1 MRYNPDSG
9 VISTAS
15 LKARSALIC
24 GASLLTIAA
33 LGVAD
38 PAMAQAA
45 KATAAATAEPEN
57 EIVVT
62 GYRASLESAQK
73 TKKNSDTIVDSVS
86 ADDIGALPDRSV
98 TETLQRIPGI
108 SINRFAAGVD
118 PDHFTAEGS
127 GVVVRGLTYVRS
139 EFNGRDAFTANNG
152 RGLGFADVPSELLG
166 GVDVFKSLPADHIEG
181 GIAGTVDL
189 KTRKPFDSN
198 KSFLAASAEMNYG
211 DFAERAAPSAALVAS
226 KRWDTGIGEIGILGS
241 ISYSQLFTRADRIAL
256 SHFKP
261 IPLDANNRQI
271 IPVGSATAARY
282 GLIPSGAV
290 QGSQD
295 FDRERIGASA
305 ALQWRSTDGALE
317 ATFEFLRSDAKQTWS
332 EHTLE
337 VATDNVD
344 GQGGAFALPGTNFTF
359 DSSGVFTSGIITGDT
374 GWRADSTN
382 NGGATRT
389 PAFGLQSN
397 NILRGHRESNV
408 NDDYSANLKWKVSN
422 RLSAVFDFQH
432 VTSKVKVDDNTLWA
446 STYQNAQI
454 VNNGFNL
461 PSVTLL
467 PVQNCSPNCS
477 INPANGAY
485 TGDGNQTYFT
495 GTHQSYLDPYNSF
508 WRASMD
514 HTERSDGFENAAKV
528 DLKYDFDE
536 GSFLNSVK
544 VGYRYSNRDQTAR
557 FSTYN
562 WGVLSEQWG
571 NGGPVWLDRAVAQ
584 QAPGSEVYS
593 FPNFFGGAVA
603 SPAGAGRLY
612 FAGDPINNY
621 AQYAAYALAINQAWS
636 PGSGWVPLAQ
646 RNGVIPGTPFLPGE
660 INSATER
667 NHAGYILA
675 NFGKDFGANGR
686 ISGNVGVRYT
696 RTQRTSF
703 GGAFVAQTS
712 NNFGTRRTACA
723 PVAGQPANTDPFCR
737 LAPDIQAAL
746 VASDTGGAASYVPS
760 VVKFNYDYFLPSA
773 NIKLA
778 LGNGLQFR
786 AAYFKGVA
794 PPDFGLTRNYSRI
807 DSIQVGSNAN
817 VNGGLPFL
825 SGSVTSG
832 NPLLKPTDSDNF
844 DLTGEYYFGNGGQ
857 FTVSLFYKEL
867 HNILT
872 NSTFTST
879 IPVGST
885 VAVINGFQPVNSKQ
899 TGKIK
904 GFEVSYQQNYT
915 FLPGILS
922 GLGLQANYTYV
933 DSSGVPQ
940 STLSSTDSN
949 VAAGNVSNI
958 PGDGF
963 PLQGL
968 SKHTFNLVPYFQ
980 KGPLTLRAAYSW
992 RSQYLLTLRDVIT
1005 PFDPIFQRAY
1015 GQLDGSISFKVNEH
1029 FTLGAEGV
1037 NLLNSIVKTA
1047 AAVYDRPAADP
1058 LKKIL
1063 LVPRQ
1068 FYKTDRRF
1076 TISAKLNF

>member
-9 VISTAS
+9 VLVSAS
-15 LKARSALIC
+15 IKTRPALTC
-24 GASLLTIAA
+24 GSSLLAIAA
-33 LGVAD
+33 LGLAS

-45 KATAAATAEPEN
+45 DAPAAPTAD

-62 GYRASLESAQK
+62 GFRASLQSAQK

-198 KSFLAASAEMNYG
+198 RSFISASIEINYG
-211 DFAERAAPSAALVAS
+211 DFAEKSAPSGAIVAS
-226 KRWDTGIGEIGILGS
+226 KRWDTSIGEIGILGS

-271 IPVGSATAARY
+271 IPAGSATAARY

-295 FDRERIGASA
+295 FNRERIGASA

-317 ATFEFLRSDAKQTWS
+317 ATFEFLRSDAKQTWG

-359 DSSGVFTSGIITGDT
+359 DNSGIFTSGVITGDT

-382 NGGATRT
+382 NGGSTRT

-408 NDDYSANLKWKVSN
+408 NDDYSANLKWKVTD
-422 RLSAVFDFQH
+422 RLTAVFDYQH
-432 VTSKVKVDDNTLWA
+432 VTSKVRVDDNTLWA
-446 STYQNAQI
+446 SSYQNAQI

-467 PVQNCSPNCS
+467 PVQNCNPNCS
-477 INPANGAY
+477 INPTNGAY
-485 TGDGNQTYFT
+485 TGDATQTYFT

-514 HTERSDGFENAAKV
+514 HTERSDGYENAAKV
-528 DLKYDFDE
+528 DLRYDLGEDN
-536 GSFLNSVK
+536 FLNAVK
-544 VGYRYSNRDQTAR
+544 VGYRYAKRDQTAR

-571 NGGPVWLDRAVAQ
+571 NGGPVWLDRAVSQ
-584 QAPGSEVYS
+584 QAPGYAPYS

-603 SPAGAGRLY
+603 SPAGEGRLY
-612 FAGDPINNY
+612 FAGDPITQY
-621 AQYAAYALAINQAWS
+621 AQYSAYALAINRAWS
-636 PGSGWVPLAQ
+636 GGGGWVPLAS

-660 INSATER
+660 VNSASER
-667 NHAGYILA
+667 NHAGYIMA
-675 NFGKDFGANGR
+675 TFGKDLGGDSR

-696 RTQRTSF
+696 RTERTAF

-712 NNFGTRRTACA
+712 NNFGTRRAACA
-723 PVAGQPANTDPFCR
+723 PVAGQPANTDAFCR

-746 VASDTGGAASYVPS
+746 VASDTGGSASYVPS
-760 VVKFNYDYFLPSA
+760 TAKLTYDYFLPSA
-773 NIKLA
+773 NIKLE
-778 LGNGLQFR
+778 LGNGIQFR
-786 AAYFKGVA
+786 AAYFKGIA

-807 DSIQVGSNAN
+807 DSIQVGSSAN
-817 VNGGLPFL
+817 VNGGNPYLT
-825 SGSVTSG
+825 GSVTSG
-832 NPLLKPTDSDNF
+832 NPFLKPTDSDNF
-844 DLTGEYYFGNGGQ
+844 DLTGEYYFGDGGQ

-867 HNILT
+867 HNIVT

-885 VAVINGFQPVNSKQ
+885 VAVINGYQPVNSTQ

-904 GFEVSYQQNYT
+904 GFELSYQQNFT
-915 FLPGILS
+915 FLPGALS

-933 DSSGVPQ
+933 DSSGVTQ
-940 STLSSTDSN
+940 STLSSTDPN

-958 PGDGF
+958 PGEGF

-968 SKHTFNLVPYFQ
+968 SKHTFNIVPYYQ
-980 KGPLTLRAAYSW
+980 KGPLTVRAAYSW

-1005 PFDPIFQRAY
+1005 PFDPIFQRDY
-1015 GQLDGSISFKVNEH
+1015 GQLDGSITFKVNEH
-1029 FTLGAEGV
+1029 FSLGAEGV
-1037 NLLNSIVKTA
+1037 NLLNSIVGTS
-1047 AAVYDRPAADP
+1047 AAVYDRPATDP
-1058 LKKIL
+1058 AKKIV

-1068 FYKTDRRF
+1068 WYKTDRRF
-1076 TISAKLNF
+1076 TISARLNF